1 MNISSK
7 TRLCALIGDP
17 VEHSMSPL
25 IHNAAYA
32 ELGLDFVYVSFR
44 VVKERLAEAVAGLRA
59 LNVRGF
65 NVTMPHK
72 VTIIPMLDALDPLA
86 RQIGAVN
93 TVVNDNGV
101 LTGYNTDGLGVL
113 KALQE
118 KGVEPKGKKVVVIG
132 AGGAS
137 RAVSYVLARQG
148 ARLTITNRREELDWA
163 ENIAV
168 SIRKDLGAEVNVME
182 LGHMQLEKA
191 LNGADIL
198 VQATSVGMHP
208 GPDTSLVP
216 AELLK
221 KGLTVFDVIYSPLK
235 TRLLRDA
242 EAAGCR
248 TIGGVEML
256 VWQGVLCFEKWTGRT
271 PSYQTM
277 RREALKMLQKENI

>member
-1 MNISSK
+1 M
-7 TRLCALIGDP
+7 
-17 VEHSMSPL
+17 
-25 IHNAAYA
+25 HNAAYA

-44 VVKERLAEAVAGLRA
+44 VIKERLAEAVAGLRA

-65 NVTMPHK
+65 NVTMPHR
-72 VTIIPMLDALDPLA
+72 VIIIPMLDALDPLA

-137 RAVSYVLARQG
+137 RAISHVLARQG

-163 ENIAV
+163 ENIAA
-168 SIRKDLGAEVNVME
+168 SIKKDLEAEVDVME
-182 LGHMQLEKA
+182 LGHTQLEKA
-191 LNGADIL
+191 LSGADIL

-208 GPDTSLVP
+208 GADISLVP

-221 KGLTVFDVIYSPLK
+221 SDLAVFDVIYSPLK
-235 TRLLRDA
+235 TKLLREA

-248 TIGGVEML
+248 TISGVEML

-277 RREALKMLQKENI
+277 RREALKMLQKE

>member
-1 MNISSK
+1 MNITSK
-7 TRLCALIGDP
+7 TRICALIGDP

-44 VVKERLAEAVAGLRA
+44 VVKEHLAEAVAGLRA

-72 VTIIPMLDALDPLA
+72 VTIIPMLDAIDLLA

-137 RAVSYVLARQG
+137 RAISHVLAREG
-148 ARLTITNRREELDWA
+148 ARLTITNRRA
-163 ENIAV
+163 
-168 SIRKDLGAEVNVME
+168 RKWM
-182 LGHMQLEKA
+182 
-191 LNGADIL
+191 
-198 VQATSVGMHP
+198 
-208 GPDTSLVP
+208 
-216 AELLK
+216 
-221 KGLTVFDVIYSPLK
+221 
-235 TRLLRDA
+235 
-242 EAAGCR
+242 
-248 TIGGVEML
+248 
-256 VWQGVLCFEKWTGRT
+256 
-271 PSYQTM
+271 
-277 RREALKMLQKENI
+277 

>member
-1 MNISSK
+1 MNITSK

-17 VEHSMSPL
+17 VEHSMSPPM
-25 IHNAAYA
+25 HNAAYA

-44 VVKERLAEAVAGLRA
+44 VIKERLAEAVTGLRA

-137 RAVSYVLARQG
+137 RAISHVLAREG
-148 ARLTITNRREELDWA
+148 ARLIITNRRQELDWA
-163 ENIAV
+163 ENIAA
-168 SIRKDLGAEVNVME
+168 SIRKDLGAEVDVME
-182 LGHMQLEKA
+182 LGHMLLEKA
-191 LNGADIL
+191 LSGADIL

-208 GPDTSLVP
+208 GPDISLVP

-221 KGLTVFDVIYSPLK
+221 KSLTVFDVIYTPLK
-235 TRLLRDA
+235 TRLLREA

-248 TIGGVEML
+248 TIGGVDML
-256 VWQGVLCFEKWTGRT
+256 VWQGVLCFEKWTGLI
-271 PSYQTM
+271 PSFQTM
-277 RREALKMLQKENI
+277 RCEALKMLQK